1 MTRIS
6 YTLFIKNPFDKSL
19 IKCIFFWNGPWKLH
33 FVLPREKLS
42 LFLDDDDKN
51 TFKWSVIKLALCKEW
66 TKDFWWCLLRLWN
79 PITKKKLD
87 CFYDKQ
93 ISLSW
98 LKTLAKNT
106 KSKQVFFWSKINNFA
121 KLLFLFC
128 NLVVLNRL
136 FALGIKSFLEMTF
149 NVP

>member
-1 MTRIS
+1 MH
-6 YTLFIKNPFDKSL
+6 
-19 IKCIFFWNGPWKLH
+19 FFLEWALKIALCFAKGKAFFVFRWRWQKH
-33 FVLPREKLS
+33 FE
-42 LFLDDDDKN
+42 
-51 TFKWSVIKLALCKEW
+51 WSVIKLALCKEW

-106 KSKQVFFWSKINNFA
+106 KSKQVFFWSEINNFA